1 MAKDSLCNPLNNLSE
16 RLNPL
21 KKGVFC
27 LKRRFLPKKFQFVNT
42 LLKLVAEYS
51 FSLQLKNQT
60 YA

>member
-1 MAKDSLCNPLNNLSE
+1 MRKKKNCTVKDSP
-16 RLNPL
+16 NPL

-27 LKRRFLPKKFQFVNT
+27 LKRRFLPKKCQFVNT

>member
-1 MAKDSLCNPLNNLSE
+1 MAKDSS
-16 RLNPL
+16 NPL
-21 KKGVFC
+21 KKGFFSK
-27 LKRRFLPKKFQFVNT
+27 KRRFLPKKYPFVNT

>member
-1 MAKDSLCNPLNNLSE
+1 MAKDSPK
-16 RLNPL
+16 PL
-21 KKGVFC
+21 KKGFFSK
-27 LKRRFLPKKFQFVNT
+27 KRRFLPKKCPFVNT